1 MQCQDTC
8 KYAMSKA
15 MSEENAHAKC
25 YNATIKCNRVNMQ
38 PSNKFKSGPLR
49 SRKYAKNMSK
59 YASQY
64 AYQNVSNVHCIK
76 GSYSIKWFIRIGKNN
91 GMKMIIRNTRKMT
104 NKLLG
109 LQNYRK

>member
-1 MQCQDTC
+1 MLKCNNVKMQCQDIC

-59 YASQY
+59 YAKICIAMHHNMHTKMCQMY
-64 AYQNVSNVHCIK
+64 TVPRAHTVS
-76 GSYSIKWFIRIGKNN
+76 S
-91 GMKMIIRNTRKMT
+91 
-104 NKLLG
+104 G
-109 LQNYRK
+109 L